1 MFPLIGALAGA
12 GGSIA
17 SALIGSN
24 SAHDQAVSNYMI
36 ALMNYQ
42 AQQEQQFYQRSMAQ
56 NLMHKQDQGFTDAMG
71 SRTHY
76 EPGKGWVVDLS
87 SDAAGLQGAQNAE
100 TLKEIA
106 NDQSVKRN
114 ILNRNAGRQAD
125 EGDYANAI
133 LSDMRNLR
141 PTNPTNLYYSLLGEG
156 SKGVNQAYDATQHSL
171 SLDALRTRASNA
183 GPILTSLARD
193 RANSLSDMF
202 MKARTNALSL
212 APQLDSEAKQNDAN
226 LYNMFASRAAAMP
239 DVSFA
244 PPNAA
249 QSATA
254 GGVQAMDNAQTGL
267 GYLYN
272 AASQKAPQFPY
283 QPADYSRANA
293 IGAAGSSISSALNN
307 YSLQTQFGDI
317 LKGLRSTQGNQG
329 SFTG

>member
-36 ALMNYQ
+36 ALLNYQ
-42 AQQEQQFYQRSMAQ
+42 QQQEQQFYQRSMAQ

-76 EPGKGWVVDLS
+76 VPGKGWVVDLS
-87 SDAAGLQGAQNAE
+87 GDASGLQNAQNAE

-114 ILNRNAGRQAD
+114 ILNQNAGRQAG
-125 EGDYANAI
+125 ESDYAGAI
-133 LSDMRNLR
+133 LNDMRNQR
-141 PTNPTNLYYSLLGEG
+141 YTNPTNLYYSLVGEG
-156 SKGVNQAYDATQHSL
+156 AKGVNEAYDNTQHAL
-171 SLDALRTRASNA
+171 SMDALRTRSSSAA
-183 GPILTSLARD
+183 PILYGLARD
-193 RANSLSDMF
+193 RAGALSDMF
-202 MKARTNALSL
+202 MKARSNALSL
-212 APQLDSEAKQNDAN
+212 APQLNSEATQNDAN
-226 LYNMFASRAAAMP
+226 LYNMFATRAAAMP

-244 PPNAA
+244 PPNAG
-249 QSATA
+249 QSANA
-254 GGVQAMDNAQTGL
+254 SGIQAMDNAQTGL